1 MNLLINITAFK
12 LGWLSSVFGGA
23 QQLPWLGPLVVFIAV
38 AIHLARAERPRSEF
52 MLIVSCGLIGAV
64 FDSVLVAAGW
74 VTFPSGMIS
83 DSMAPY
89 WIITMWM
96 LFGTTINMS
105 MRWMRGRPLLAAA
118 FGLVGGPMAYFAGHK
133 IGGIVFVDQ
142 TAALAMLGIGWAVIM
157 PLLMHL
163 GERMD
168 GVSAEPAS
176 GDVIGQS
183 CSLGCQRCDSKRRLR
198 R

>member
-1 MNLLINITAFK
+1 MNLLINLTAFK

-38 AIHLARAERPRSEF
+38 AIHLARAQRPSSEL

-64 FDSVLVAAGW
+64 FDSALVAAGW
-74 VTFPSGMIS
+74 VTFPSGMFS

-89 WIITMWM
+89 WIVTMWM
-96 LFGTTINMS
+96 LFGTTINLS

-118 FGLVGGPMAYFAGHK
+118 FGFVGGPLAYIAGHK
-133 IGGIVFVDQ
+133 IGGIEFVDQ
-142 TAALAMLGIGWAVIM
+142 TAAIAMLAVGWAIIM
-157 PLLMHL
+157 PLLMYL

-168 GVSAEPAS
+168 GVSPDGAL
-176 GDVIGQS
+176 GGVIGQ
-183 CSLGCQRCDSKRRLR
+183 RIA
-198 R
+198 

>member
-1 MNLLINITAFK
+1 MNLLINLTAFK

-38 AIHLARAERPRSEF
+38 AIHLARAQRPSSEL

-64 FDSVLVAAGW
+64 FDSALVAAGW
-74 VTFPSGMIS
+74 VTFPSGMFS

-89 WIITMWM
+89 WIVTMWM
-96 LFGTTINMS
+96 LFGTTINLS
-105 MRWMRGRPLLAAA
+105 MRWMRGRPLLASA
-118 FGLVGGPMAYFAGHK
+118 FGFIGGPLAYVAGHK
-133 IGGIVFVDQ
+133 IGGIQFVDQ
-142 TAALAMLGIGWAVIM
+142 AAAIAMLAIGWAVIM

-168 GVSAEPAS
+168 GVSPDAPQ
-176 GDVIGQS
+176 GDVIR
-183 CSLGCQRCDSKRRLR
+183 QRVA
-198 R
+198 